1 MRLTVHVKDA
11 KKTTEEKKV
20 KDGVKIVKKTINT
33 YSFSGVK
40 ESEVP
45 RIIQNLE
52 DEGCGIPTKHYFSG
66 NSSARGSITK
76 KKA

>member
-52 DEGCGIPTKHYFSG
+52 DEGCGIATKHYLSG